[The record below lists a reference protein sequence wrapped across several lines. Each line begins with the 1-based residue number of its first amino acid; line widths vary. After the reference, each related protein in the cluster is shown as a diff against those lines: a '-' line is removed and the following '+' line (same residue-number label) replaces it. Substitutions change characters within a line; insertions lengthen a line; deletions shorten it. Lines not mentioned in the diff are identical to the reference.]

1 MTNMALCM
9 QTYRAM
15 GANGEK
21 NTTFGVYKNVCCGLE
36 IVLSQGVTF
45 PDCPNHPRLPT
56 VWKSISEPLDPIPH
70 ASQLSRKKKDN
81 SAA

>member
-1 MTNMALCM
+1 
-9 QTYRAM
+9 M

-21 NTTFGVYKNVCCGLE
+21 NTKFGVYKNLCCGLE
-36 IVLSQGVTF
+36 IVLSEGVTF

-56 VWKSISEPLDPIPH
+56 IWKSISDPLDAIPH
-70 ASQLSRKKKDN
+70 ASQLRKKKDN